1 MSIVCIGDFG
11 KTGAGQ
17 TEVANLIKTLSRDN
31 DIKLILGLGDNI
43 YPAGVQNAQDP
54 QFQEKFEKP
63 FSKLPKGLK
72 FYNVLGNHDHR
83 GNTQAQIEY
92 SARSNR
98 WKMYNHWYHFT
109 KTIGDTR
116 VGFYAMDTNLDELP
130 FEMREKQQREIIDS
144 LNSSKTVWNIVYGH
158 HPYRSTGQHG
168 DSFGEL
174 KALFDNIIATGQV
187 HFILAGHDHDQQL
200 FTIRDTPTLIVSG
213 AGSETRP
220 VPEIFRLNGDL
231 EFHSEA
237 LGICLLRFSKLQVT
251 VEFYDSSGK
260 VKYSKKINKI
270 EYT

>member
-1 MSIVCIGDFG
+1 M
-11 KTGAGQ
+11 
-17 TEVANLIKTLSRDN
+17 
-31 DIKLILGLGDNI
+31 
-43 YPAGVQNAQDP
+43 
-54 QFQEKFEKP
+54 
-63 FSKLPKGLK
+63 
-72 FYNVLGNHDHR
+72 
-83 GNTQAQIEY
+83 
-92 SARSNR
+92 
-98 WKMYNHWYHFT
+98 
-109 KTIGDTR
+109 
-116 VGFYAMDTNLDELP
+116 
-130 FEMREKQQREIIDS
+130 
-144 LNSSKTVWNIVYGH
+144 NIVYGH

-168 DSFGEL
+168 DSYGEL

-187 HFILAGHDHDQQL
+187 HFILAGHHDQQL
-200 FTIRDTPTLIVSG
+200 FTIRDAPTLIVSG